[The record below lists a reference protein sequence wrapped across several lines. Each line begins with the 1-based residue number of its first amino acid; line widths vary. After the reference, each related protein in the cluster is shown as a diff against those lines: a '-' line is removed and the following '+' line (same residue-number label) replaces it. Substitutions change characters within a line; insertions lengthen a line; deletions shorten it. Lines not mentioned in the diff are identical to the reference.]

1 MAWACL
7 GQLGSKRC
15 VAGVGRLASSSRRAR
30 LRPPVHHRGTM
41 ASGAVTSV
49 AAGAGQEFGV
59 RPMLPK
65 APVGGR
71 PGPGQ
76 GRSAASAGDLARSE
90 AGSGLGN
97 STRAVD
103 LVGQPSS
110 VRVWAGRCFHCHGG
124 LKVTVK
130 KWADGRDKCRVT
142 PYEPSQSERSRS
154 RSPTPVISP
163 VRSGSGGA
171 ELAGEHTLLHEDSA
185 GGGLLEQ
192 SSLPDGQ
199 DTRLLSF
206 FGEQ

>member
-1 MAWACL
+1 
-7 GQLGSKRC
+7 
-15 VAGVGRLASSSRRAR
+15 
-30 LRPPVHHRGTM
+30 M
-41 ASGAVTSV
+41 ASGPVTSV
-49 AAGAGQEFGV
+49 AAGAGNEVAV
-59 RPMLPK
+59 RPVLPK
-65 APVGGR
+65 APIGER

-76 GRSAASAGDLARSE
+76 GRSATSAGDLARSE

-97 STRAVD
+97 STRPVE

-110 VRVWAGRCFHCHGG
+110 IRVWAGRCFHCHGG

-185 GGGLLEQ
+185 AGDRLEE